1 MSFRVLLLV
10 GVSALSGCAVNADC
24 AYGILPQSQPSEP
37 ARCMSRNDYIAA
49 KEKLR
54 HPRDEASPKVDR
66 PSWETQTKD
75 RIEAIDDK

>member
-1 MSFRVLLLV
+1 MSLRILLLV
-10 GVSALSGCAVNADC
+10 VVTALSGCAVNADC
-24 AYGILPQSQPSEP
+24 AYGIVPQSQPAEP
-37 ARCMSRNDYIAA
+37 ARCMSRSEYIVA

-54 HPRDEASPKVDR
+54 QPRDEASPQVDR